1 MKHLT
6 LYQLS
11 ANYLEALDVLTDPEA
26 DLPMEAINGT
36 LEALSGELED
46 KAINVAKFLRNMEAA
61 AEAIKNAE
69 AGMSKRRKTLENRV
83 TWLKSYLKN
92 NMEHTG
98 ISTIECP
105 YFKLS
110 IQDNPAA
117 IQIVDEEAIPD
128 QFKEQLVTW
137 RIDKTAIKEAIKAGK
152 EVPGAELVNG
162 TRLAKRKVEDKWER

>member
-26 DLPMEAINGT
+26 DLPMDAINGT

-117 IQIVDEEAIPD
+117 IHIVDEEAIPD
-128 QFKEQLVTW
+128 QFKEQVVTW
-137 RIDKTAIKEAIKAGK
+137 RINKTAIKDAIKAGK

-162 TRLAKRKVEDKWER
+162 TRLAIK